1 MGKKEVE
8 SNNNDKSFFFRY
20 TFCWYPIYHNI
31 SFTKVS
37 LIQLKTKFKRKLEGN
52 LVGERNTSAP
62 TIKQIPWHPSTSESL
77 ESLKNSN
84 ILVTPLQGVQLPQ
97 AKAPNPHGTLRA
109 DIPQSDPGRHHC
121 SLSTRI
127 KDDEMK
133 WKKSF
138 CLQAQC
144 SMAEWNKHCNRTCE
158 GIREVS

>member
-1 MGKKEVE
+1 MCLRASKGKSLEKEKIHMRKI
-8 SNNNDKSFFFRY
+8 SL
-20 TFCWYPIYHNI
+20 CW
-31 SFTKVS
+31 KAS
-37 LIQLKTKFKRKLEGN
+37 LFWTVCVWTCVHMQTH
-52 LVGERNTSAP
+52 

-109 DIPQSDPGRHHC
+109 DIPQSDPGKYHC

-127 KDDEMK
+127 KDDGMK
-133 WKKSF
+133 WQKSF

-144 SMAEWNKHCNRTCE
+144 SVAEWNKHCNGTWE
-158 GIREVS
+158 GIREVN